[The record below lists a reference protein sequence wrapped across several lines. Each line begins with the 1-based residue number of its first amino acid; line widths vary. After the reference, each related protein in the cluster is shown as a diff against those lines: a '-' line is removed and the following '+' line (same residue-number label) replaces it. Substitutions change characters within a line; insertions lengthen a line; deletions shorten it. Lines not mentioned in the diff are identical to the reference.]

1 MITVSIGFSLLV
13 LLAYVIVL
21 PMTHEEGIIEKTD
34 DGLKAAIKKFQQLKE
49 QRSDLVDARLET

>member
-1 MITVSIGFSLLV
+1 MITVGIGFSLLV

-34 DGLKAAIKKFQQLKE
+34 DGLKAAIEKFQQLKE
-49 QRSDLVDARLET
+49 KNSDSADSNLET